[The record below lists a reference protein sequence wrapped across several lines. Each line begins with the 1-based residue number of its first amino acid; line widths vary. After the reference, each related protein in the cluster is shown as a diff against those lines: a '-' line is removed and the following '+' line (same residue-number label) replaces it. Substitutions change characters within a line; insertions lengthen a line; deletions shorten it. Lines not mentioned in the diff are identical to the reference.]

1 MEGRIAIRSDA
12 VILKNNQVLLE
23 NGSLIGNWIREG
35 EDAEEV
41 CRKKAKSQSLDITIV
56 KPLHPLIQWG
66 MDDKGEKAVV
76 VSLNYLAELKGE
88 ENGG

>member
-1 MEGRIAIRSDA
+1 MVRLAIRSDA
-12 VILKNNQVLLE
+12 AVLKHGKALLD

-41 CRKKAKSQSLDITIV
+41 CRKKARDNSLDIRII
-56 KPLHPLIQWG
+56 KPLHPMIQRG
-66 MDDKGEKAVV
+66 INDKGEKVVV

-88 ENGG
+88 ENGR

>member
-1 MEGRIAIRSDA
+1 MRLAIRSDA
-12 VILKNNQVLLE
+12 VVLKDGKVLSE
-23 NGSLIGNWIREG
+23 DGSLIGNWIKEG

-56 KPLHPLIQWG
+56 KPLHPMIQWG
-66 MDDKGEKAVV
+66 MDNKGEKAVV

-88 ENGG
+88 ENGR